1 MKKTN
6 LTIKNYDSKKV
17 YVVVNWTGTFEY
29 NPTNKEVRDYTE
41 VFEFDS
47 IPTEQEIETKL
58 REYTPL
64 IFNDDRWTDIIIL
77 GYSIL
82 PQMTKVNLILK

>member
-1 MKKTN
+1 MKKVN
-6 LTIKNYDSKKV
+6 LTIRNYNRKKV

-29 NPTNKEVRDYTE
+29 NLTDKEVRNYTE

-47 IPTEQEIETKL
+47 IPTELEIKTKL
-58 REYTPL
+58 EQSQPY
-64 IFNDDRWTDIIIL
+64 IMVDVRWTDIIIL

-82 PQMTKVNLILK
+82 PTMTNTKIILK

>member
-1 MKKTN
+1 MKKVN
-6 LTIKNYDSKKV
+6 LTIKDYNRKKI

-29 NPTNKEVRDYTE
+29 SLTDKEVRNYTE

-47 IPTEQEIETKL
+47 IPTELEIKTKL
-58 REYTPL
+58 EQSQPY
-64 IFNDDRWTDIIIL
+64 IMVDVRWTDIIIL

-82 PQMTKVNLILK
+82 PQMTNTKIILK

>member
-1 MKKTN
+1 MKKVN
-6 LTIKNYDSKKV
+6 LTIKNYNQKKV

-29 NPTNKEVRDYTE
+29 KPTEKEVRNYTE

-47 IPTEQEIETKL
+47 IPTEQEIGTRLK
-58 REYTPL
+58 EYDNL

-82 PQMTKVNLILK
+82 PSMITTKIILK

>member
-1 MKKTN
+1 MKKIN
-6 LTIKNYDSKKV
+6 LTIRNYNQKKV
-17 YVVVNWTGTFEY
+17 YVLVNWTGTFAYSTE
-29 NPTNKEVRDYTE
+29 TEVRNYTE

-58 REYTPL
+58 RNYTPL
-64 IFNDDRWTDIIIL
+64 IFDNDRWTDIIIL

-82 PQMTKVNLILK
+82 PQMTTTKIILK

>member
-1 MKKTN
+1 MKKVN
-6 LTIKNYDSKKV
+6 LTIRNYNQKKV
-17 YVVVNWTGTFEY
+17 YVLVNWTGTFAYSTE
-29 NPTNKEVRDYTE
+29 TEVRNYTE

-47 IPTEQEIETKL
+47 IPTEQEIGTRLK
-58 REYTPL
+58 EYDNL

-82 PQMTKVNLILK
+82 PSMTTTKIILK

>member
-6 LTIKNYDSKKV
+6 LTIKKYDSKKV
-17 YVVVNWTGTFEY
+17 YVVVNWTGTFAYSTE
-29 NPTNKEVRDYTE
+29 TEVRNYTE

-47 IPTEQEIETKL
+47 IPTEQEIGTRLK
-58 REYTPL
+58 EYDNL

-82 PQMTKVNLILK
+82 PQMTNTKIILK

>member
-1 MKKTN
+1 MKKVN
-6 LTIKNYDSKKV
+6 LTIRNYNSKKV
-17 YVVVNWTGTFEY
+17 YVVVNWTGTFAYSTE
-29 NPTNKEVRDYTE
+29 TEVRNYTE

-64 IFNDDRWTDIIIL
+64 IFNDNRWTDIIIL

-82 PQMTKVNLILK
+82 PQMTNTKIILK

>member
-1 MKKTN
+1 MKKVN
-6 LTIKNYDSKKV
+6 LTIKDYNRKKV

-29 NPTNKEVRDYTE
+29 KLTEKEVRNYTE

-47 IPTEQEIETKL
+47 IPTEQDIKTKL
-58 REYTPL
+58 EISQPNIMKRS
-64 IFNDDRWTDIIIL
+64 DWTDIIIL

-82 PQMTKVNLILK
+82 PQMTNTKIILK

>member
-1 MKKTN
+1 MKKIN
-6 LTIKNYDSKKV
+6 LTIRDYNSKKV
-17 YVVVNWTGTFEY
+17 YVVVNWTGTFKYSTEQ
-29 NPTNKEVRDYTE
+29 EVRNYTE

-47 IPTEQEIETKL
+47 IPTEQDIKTKVEL
-58 REYTPL
+58 SQPY
-64 IFNDDRWTDIIIL
+64 IIVDNRWTNIIIL

>member
-1 MKKTN
+1 MKKVN
-6 LTIKNYDSKKV
+6 LTIKNYNQKKV

-29 NPTNKEVRDYTE
+29 NPTDKEVRNYTE

-47 IPTEQEIETKL
+47 IPTELDIKTKL
-58 REYTPL
+58 EESQPNIMKRS
-64 IFNDDRWTDIIIL
+64 DWTDIIIL

-82 PQMTKVNLILK
+82 PQMTNTKIILK

>member
-1 MKKTN
+1 MKKVN
-6 LTIKNYDSKKV
+6 LTIRNYNQKKV
-17 YVVVNWTGTFEY
+17 YVVVNWTGTFAYSTE
-29 NPTNKEVRDYTE
+29 TEVRNYTE

-47 IPTEQEIETKL
+47 IPTEQEIGTRLK
-58 REYTPL
+58 EYDNL

-82 PQMTKVNLILK
+82 PQMTTTKIILK

>member
-1 MKKTN
+1 MKKIN
-6 LTIKNYDSKKV
+6 LTLRNYNQKKV
-17 YVVVNWTGTFEY
+17 YVLVNWTGTFAYSTE
-29 NPTNKEVRDYTE
+29 TEVRNYTE

-47 IPTEQEIETKL
+47 IPTEQEIGTRLK
-58 REYTPL
+58 EYDNL

-82 PQMTKVNLILK
+82 PQMTNTKIILK

>member
-1 MKKTN
+1 MKKVN
-6 LTIKNYDSKKV
+6 LTIKSYNQKKV

-29 NPTNKEVRDYTE
+29 NPTDKEVRNYTE

-47 IPTEQEIETKL
+47 IPTEQEIGTRLK
-58 REYTPL
+58 EYDNL
-64 IFNDDRWTDIIIL
+64 IFNDSRWTDIIIL

-82 PQMTKVNLILK
+82 PTMTNTKTILK

>member
-1 MKKTN
+1 MKKVN
-6 LTIKNYDSKKV
+6 LTIRNYNSKKV
-17 YVVVNWTGTFEY
+17 YVVVNWTGTFAY
-29 NPTNKEVRDYTE
+29 PTETEVRNYTE

-58 REYTPL
+58 KEYTPL
-64 IFNDDRWTDIIIL
+64 IFNDNRWTDIIIL

-82 PQMTKVNLILK
+82 PQMINTKIILK

>member
-1 MKKTN
+1 MKKVN
-6 LTIKNYDSKKV
+6 LTIRNYNQKKV
-17 YVVVNWTGTFEY
+17 YVLVNWTGTFAYSTE
-29 NPTNKEVRDYTE
+29 TEVRNYTE

-58 REYTPL
+58 RNYTPL
-64 IFNDDRWTDIIIL
+64 IFNDSRWTDIIIL

-82 PQMTKVNLILK
+82 PQMTNTKIILK

>member
-1 MKKTN
+1 MKKVN
-6 LTIKNYDSKKV
+6 LTIKSYNQKKV

-29 NPTNKEVRDYTE
+29 NPTDKEVRNYTE

-47 IPTEQEIETKL
+47 IPTEQEIKTKL
-58 REYTPL
+58 EQSQPY
-64 IFNDDRWTDIIIL
+64 IVVDSRWTDIIIL

-82 PQMTKVNLILK
+82 PTMTNTKTILK

>member
-1 MKKTN
+1 MKKVN
-6 LTIKNYDSKKV
+6 LTIRDYNQKKV

-29 NPTNKEVRDYTE
+29 IPTEKEVRNYTE

-47 IPTEQEIETKL
+47 IPTEQDIKTKL
-58 REYTPL
+58 EDSQSNIMKRS
-64 IFNDDRWTDIIIL
+64 DWTDIIIL

-82 PQMTKVNLILK
+82 PQMTNTKIILK

>member
-1 MKKTN
+1 MKKVN
-6 LTIKNYDSKKV
+6 LTIRNYNQKKV
-17 YVVVNWTGTFEY
+17 YVLVNWTGTFAYSTE
-29 NPTNKEVRDYTE
+29 TEVRNYTE

-47 IPTEQEIETKL
+47 IPTEQEIGTRLK
-58 REYTPL
+58 EYDNL

-82 PQMTKVNLILK
+82 PQMTTTKIILK

>member
-1 MKKTN
+1 MKKVN
-6 LTIKNYDSKKV
+6 LTIRNYNQKKV
-17 YVVVNWTGTFEY
+17 YVLVNWTGTFTY
-29 NPTNKEVRDYTE
+29 PTETEVRNYTE

-47 IPTEQEIETKL
+47 IPTEQEIGTRLK
-58 REYTPL
+58 EYDNL

-82 PQMTKVNLILK
+82 PQMTNTKIILK

>member
-1 MKKTN
+1 MKKVN
-6 LTIKNYDSKKV
+6 LTIKNYNQKKV

-29 NPTNKEVRDYTE
+29 PTEKEVRNYTE

-47 IPTEQEIETKL
+47 IPTEQEIGTRLK
-58 REYTPL
+58 EYDNL

-82 PQMTKVNLILK
+82 PQMTNTKIILK

>member
-1 MKKTN
+1 MKKVN
-6 LTIKNYDSKKV
+6 LTIRNYNQKKV

-29 NPTNKEVRDYTE
+29 KPTEKEVRNYTE

-47 IPTEQEIETKL
+47 IPTEQDIKTKL
-58 REYTPL
+58 EESQPNIMKRS
-64 IFNDDRWTDIIIL
+64 DWTDIIIL

-82 PQMTKVNLILK
+82 PQMTNTKIILK

>member
-1 MKKTN
+1 MKKVN
-6 LTIKNYDSKKV
+6 LTIRNYNQKKV
-17 YVVVNWTGTFEY
+17 YVVVNWTGTFAY
-29 NPTNKEVRDYTE
+29 PTETEVRNYTE

-47 IPTEQEIETKL
+47 IPTEQEIGTRLK
-58 REYTPL
+58 EYDNL

-82 PQMTKVNLILK
+82 PQMTTTKIILK